1 MGGPAEVYKK
11 PLKITFRPLARIGVT
26 LAVSLYLP
34 IDRHEPPQGARYRH
48 VRVPFRRGAM
58 GNNSAQGLAL
68 LVLFV
73 AFTLLSIG
81 MFYEGSVVFLGLG
94 LVTLAGAIAMF
105 RKARPL
111 EEQG

>member
-1 MGGPAEVYKK
+1 
-11 PLKITFRPLARIGVT
+11 
-26 LAVSLYLP
+26 
-34 IDRHEPPQGARYRH
+34 
-48 VRVPFRRGAM
+48 M
-58 GNNSAQGLAL
+58 GNNSAQGVAL

-105 RKARPL
+105 RKAKPL
-111 EEQG
+111 EG